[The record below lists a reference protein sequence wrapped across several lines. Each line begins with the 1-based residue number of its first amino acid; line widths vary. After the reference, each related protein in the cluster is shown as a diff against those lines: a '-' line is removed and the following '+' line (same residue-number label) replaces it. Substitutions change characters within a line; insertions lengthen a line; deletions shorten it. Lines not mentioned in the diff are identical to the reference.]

1 MSDAGQPHP
10 VGAARRQADV
20 VHEAGQVAR
29 EGLDGPPL
37 RGVAY
42 VHPGHS
48 DKKGGVRHTQKGRSE
63 THRDTQAEARRDT
76 DIWLDVVATTTER
89 AE

>member
-10 VGAARRQADV
+10 VGAARGQADV

-29 EGLDGPPL
+29 EGLDGSTL
-37 RGVAY
+37 RGVAHVY
-42 VHPGHS
+42 PVI
-48 DKKGGVRHTQKGRSE
+48 
-63 THRDTQAEARRDT
+63 A
-76 DIWLDVVATTTER
+76 TER